1 MQSLKEKFDSK
12 FPEAKIVREIEI
24 KRTSHNL
31 FSQSTIGKITPII
44 YLIIA
49 IGSIFLYNRYFH
61 LSIIISIIL
70 GIVTW
75 FVVTYI
81 FDKLLIKILG
91 IEKAV
96 RKINDDEI
104 EKLEKESD
112 FLSKILK

>member
-1 MQSLKEKFDSK
+1 MQSLKEKSDNK

-31 FSQSTIGKITPII
+31 FSQSAIGKMTPII
-44 YLIIA
+44 YLLIA
-49 IGSIFLYNRYFH
+49 VGSIFLYNGCFH
-61 LSIIISIIL
+61 LSIIVSIIL
-70 GIVTW
+70 GIATW
-75 FVVTYI
+75 FIVTYI
-81 FDKLLIKILG
+81 FDKVLIKILG

-112 FLSKILK
+112 FLSKILD